1 MNQALQ
7 QAIDSIESNPKV
19 TARTGGGEDN
29 KCTLCSPLTDIIN
42 LVFEGA
48 TGWVK
53 LAIHVFKIWEEDA
66 KIIIRDAL
74 KSVYLAFKLT
84 VVIIK
89 KAIVVIPTS
98 IIKLFV
104 KLGGEFLKLIG
115 SCKSFSTPTD

>member
-7 QAIDSIESNPKV
+7 KAIDSIESNPKV
-19 TARTGGGEDN
+19 TARTGGEDN

-115 SCKSFSTPTD
+115 SCKSCGTTIA